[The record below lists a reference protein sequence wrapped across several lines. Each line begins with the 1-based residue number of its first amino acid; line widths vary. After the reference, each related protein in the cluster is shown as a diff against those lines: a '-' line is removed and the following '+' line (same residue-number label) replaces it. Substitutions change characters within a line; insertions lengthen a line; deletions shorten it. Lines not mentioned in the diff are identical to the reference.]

1 MDLSVALHTAARRF
15 CANQHYRWSLEY
27 MSLCK
32 AGLDRV
38 GSSYSEAAYALFP
51 RYRLDEAIELEV
63 ERFTGLEFPS
73 LEKTRE
79 MLIEAGACALS
90 ILSREFQY
98 SSLACVS
105 LRDEFKTFELYIK
118 GLDPAQL
125 SSIEPL
131 AYRRVLRDLESEEL
145 REKLRT
151 TWGAA
156 GYWYPLAKCALD
168 TNVIA
173 FHEELWN
180 QRNGTALLFKAMQER
195 AVERC
200 FLLREGPTDYELDRA
215 LMNPIYSGDESF
227 ATSDFEWLVYSSHE
241 SSISVAGWMADFF
254 RMQWPDWANITYEGC
269 FHTDNLRGTW
279 NMPPR

>member
-1 MDLSVALHTAARRF
+1 MDLSVALHTAVRRF

-27 MSLCK
+27 MPLCK

-38 GSSYSEAAYALFP
+38 GSGYSEAAYALFP
-51 RYRLDEAIELEV
+51 RYRLDEAIEVEV
-63 ERFTGLEFPS
+63 ERLTGMEFPS

-90 ILSREFQY
+90 ILNQEFQY

-105 LRDEFKTFELYIK
+105 LRDEFETFELYVK

-131 AYRRVLRDLESEEL
+131 PYRRVLRNLESKEL

-151 TWGAA
+151 TWGAS
-156 GYWYPLAKCALD
+156 GYWYPLAKCAPD

-173 FHEELWN
+173 FHEELWK
-180 QRNGTALLFKAMQER
+180 QRKGAALLVKAMQER
-195 AVERC
+195 AVDRC

-215 LMNPIYSGDESF
+215 LMDPIYSGDESF

-254 RMQWPDWANITYEGC
+254 RMQWPDWESITYEGC
-269 FHTDNLRGTW
+269 FHTDNLRGSW
-279 NMPPR
+279 NMP